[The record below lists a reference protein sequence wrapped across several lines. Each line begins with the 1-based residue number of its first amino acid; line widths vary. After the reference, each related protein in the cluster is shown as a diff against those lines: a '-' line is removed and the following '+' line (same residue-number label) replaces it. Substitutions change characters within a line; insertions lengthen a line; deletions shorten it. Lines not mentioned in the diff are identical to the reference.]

1 MSRKLVSSRRISMP
15 PALLSSGRRVKA
27 TIWFTTSGKIV
38 TRSRSQK
45 LNTVSRCIA
54 ARDFGRPATMTFS
67 TALFLNRFTASCA
80 MAWRDER
87 SPMPINTT
95 PLPMGITSPPSRVA
109 LPCSLSGSPYQIWKS
124 ALVNSGWNL

>member
-1 MSRKLVSSRRISMP
+1 MMNGLIS
-15 PALLSSGRRVKA
+15 
-27 TIWFTTSGKIV
+27 FTTSGNTV

-54 ARDFGRPATMTFS
+54 ARDFGRPATITFS
-67 TALFLNRFTASCA
+67 TALFLNRFTASWA

-87 SPMPINTT
+87 SPMPIKTT
-95 PLPMGITSPPSRVA
+95 PLPIGITSPPSRVE
-109 LPCSLSGSPYQIWKS
+109 LPWSRSGSPYQISKS